1 MPNNLDQILR
11 EYSAEVIDTVFTYQ
25 DDDRKPNQL
34 YSDVQAEEGRVKA
47 QIAEAIEH
55 IIGEDDRDYSH
66 DNADTESLKLLIAM
80 SSAVNEEKSNQ
91 RERAKVFLGEFLESS
106 NELPKQENSLPN

>member
-47 QIAEAIEH
+47 LIAEAITH
-55 IIGEDDRDYSH
+55 IIGNDIYGTQGDLAALQQLRK
-66 DNADTESLKLLIAM
+66 AQ
-80 SSAVNEEKSNQ
+80 SA
-91 RERAKVFLGEFLESS
+91 RMREFLESS